1 MGPLVG
7 VVVAGVV
14 AAALALGTAFG
25 LVSTATQTPDP
36 VQKPLV
42 VYGER

>member
-1 MGPLVG
+1 MGSLTS
-7 VVVAGVV
+7 VVVAGFVAAVV
-14 AAALALGTAFG
+14 AFGTVYG
-25 LVSTATQTPDP
+25 VVSTASSTPDP

>member
-1 MGPLVG
+1 VG
-7 VVVAGVV
+7 VVAAAVV

-36 VQKPLV
+36 VEKPLV